1 MSDVVMNQCKD
12 FVRSAEFKKHIK
24 EIMKPLM
31 DYFLKECSIYLFFLV
46 FFILSSFL
54 LHLGIL
60 ILLIRYNHNFARI
73 NI

>member
-1 MSDVVMNQCKD
+1 MNKNMSDVVK
-12 FVRSAEFKKHIK
+12 RHIK
-24 EIMKPLM
+24 ELMKPLM

-60 ILLIRYNHNFARI
+60 ILLIRYNN
-73 NI
+73 NYGQLN